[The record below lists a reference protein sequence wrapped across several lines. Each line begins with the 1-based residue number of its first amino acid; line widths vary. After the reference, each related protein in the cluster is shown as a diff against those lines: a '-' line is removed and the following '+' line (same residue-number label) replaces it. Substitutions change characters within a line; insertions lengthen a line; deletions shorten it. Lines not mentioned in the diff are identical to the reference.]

1 MLNSGRAML
10 LKIVQSGDRVL
21 RDRARVL
28 SANEIRSK
36 FIQELIDSMRE
47 TMRDAPGVGLAA
59 PQIGEP
65 LQLAV
70 IEDRAEYQRNVKA
83 ERLALLER
91 RPVPFHVIANP
102 KLTVIERRAA
112 GGSAEIGTGRR
123 AGGGSAEIGT
133 GRPAFFEGCLSLQG
147 LVAVVPRALE
157 VRVDALDEHGR
168 QVRIEAR
175 GWHARILQHEI
186 DHLQGVLYVDRAYSR
201 TLMTQES
208 YAEHWGAESMEQV
221 WNELDPERTIGPD
234 FTGS

>member
-1 MLNSGRAML
+1 ML
-10 LKIVQSGDRVL
+10 LKIVQSGDQVL
-21 RDRARVL
+21 RNRARVL

-91 RPVPFHVIANP
+91 KPVPFHVIVNP
-102 KLTVIERRAA
+102 KLTVLE
-112 GGSAEIGTGRR
+112 
-123 AGGGSAEIGT
+123 T
-133 GRPAFFEGCLSLQG
+133 GRPAFFEGCLSLSG

-157 VRVDALDEHGR
+157 VRVEALDEHGR
-168 QVRIEAR
+168 PVRIEAR

-208 YAEHWGAESMEQV
+208 YAEHWGAQSMEEV
-221 WNELDPERTIGPD
+221 WKDLDPERAVPTD
-234 FTGS
+234 FTGP

>member
-1 MLNSGRAML
+1 ML

-102 KLTVIERRAA
+102 KLTVLQ
-112 GGSAEIGTGRR
+112 TQPD
-123 AGGGSAEIGT
+123 T
-133 GRPAFFEGCLSLQG
+133 GRPAFFEGCLSLSG

-168 QVRIEAR
+168 PVHIEAR

-186 DHLQGVLYVDRAYSR
+186 DHLQGVLYVDRAYTR

-208 YAEHWGAESMEQV
+208 YAEHWGAESMEEV
-221 WNELDPERTIGPD
+221 FEGLDPKRSVPPD